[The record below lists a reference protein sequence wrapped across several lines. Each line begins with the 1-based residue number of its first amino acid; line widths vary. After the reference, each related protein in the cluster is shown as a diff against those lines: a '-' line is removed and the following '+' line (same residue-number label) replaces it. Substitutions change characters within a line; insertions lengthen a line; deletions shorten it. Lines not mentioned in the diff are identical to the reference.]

1 MYPHR
6 IRLLGPW
13 ECEPLAPAAPP
24 RRLVPPARLR
34 DVGLG
39 GFAGAV
45 RLTRRFGYPGRID
58 SYEHVWLTFADIA
71 GPAAIT
77 LNDRLLAE
85 RVTGAVEFAITDS
98 LQSRNR
104 LVVLLDAASDAAGL
118 PAEIALEVRR
128 DAFLRQVSAR
138 ADRDGNVQVTGRVHG
153 CSSRPLEVYLVADR
167 QQAGYSLV
175 EADEEGR
182 PFALTFRLDPVPRE
196 VRVELVCV
204 AEVWYAADVP
214 ITYGP
219 QGQLEAYR

>member
-34 DVGLG
+34 NVGLG

-45 RLTRRFGYPGRID
+45 RLTCRFGYPGRID

-128 DAFLRQVSAR
+128 DAFLRQVSALLTATATCRSPAASTAARPARWRFISWPTGSRR
-138 ADRDGNVQVTGRVHG
+138 AIR
-153 CSSRPLEVYLVADR
+153 SSKRTR
-167 QQAGYSLV
+167 K
-175 EADEEGR
+175 
-182 PFALTFRLDPVPRE
+182 
-196 VRVELVCV
+196 
-204 AEVWYAADVP
+204 AA
-214 ITYGP
+214 
-219 QGQLEAYR
+219 RSR